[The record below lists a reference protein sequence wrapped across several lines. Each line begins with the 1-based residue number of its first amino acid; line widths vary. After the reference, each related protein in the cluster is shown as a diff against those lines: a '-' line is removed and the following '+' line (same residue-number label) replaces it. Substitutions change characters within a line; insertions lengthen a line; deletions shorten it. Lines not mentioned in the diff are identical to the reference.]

1 MALGNANNSAQA
13 RGKNKPIIVK
23 RRKEIVAA
31 KDFHAITGSA
41 ETGETTHRDTC
52 GTSEALNKT
61 YYHNAGAAHRYT
73 NGTAFYTRAR
83 ENDRYKLA
91 NGYYKVTH
99 DGSTFKS
106 IQIVNG
112 RISSIN
118 TCV

>member
-1 MALGNANNSAQA
+1 MALGNANTSAQA
-13 RGKNKPIIVK
+13 RGKSKAVKVK

-31 KDFHAITGSA
+31 KDFHAITGSI
-41 ETGETTHRDTC
+41 ETGETSHNSTC
-52 GTSEALNKT
+52 GTSEAVNQT
-61 YYHNAGAAHRYT
+61 YYHNAGSASGYT
-73 NGTAFYTRAR
+73 SGTTFYTKAR

-112 RISSIN
+112 RISSMG
-118 TCV
+118 TCK